1 MINQMSNSNISE
13 MTPRQKDY
21 ITAMQQKNRSE
32 VMVWSASEKYESIG
46 MFDFSYTARNPT
58 LILMQATCSSG
69 LCSTS

>member
-13 MTPRQKDY
+13 MTPRQRLHNCY
-21 ITAMQQKNRSE
+21 ATKNCSE